1 MWIPQS
7 VVPISLLLIVVMSLF
22 RIVIQATGTGSDV
35 KDNRG
40 QV

>member
-1 MWIPQS
+1 MDPQAWCDFAS
-7 VVPISLLLIVVMSLF
+7 PIVVMSLF
-22 RIVIQATGTGSDV
+22 GIVIQATGTGSDV